1 MSGRAVPSSD
11 NTATGAA
18 DRQTRARLHPAQ
30 KLLLV
35 AAAGVIVGSFLPW
48 VSLNMGATFGGFAG
62 AGLYTFYVGAIGV
75 GGGLVPVRNLAIVQG
90 LIVGLVAVGLPVWQI
105 VRLLRLVGLSGWFPG
120 TGLIVVLAS
129 GCLALLAT
137 YRIWRDDPGI

>member
-1 MSGRAVPSSD
+1 MSGRTVPSSD
-11 NTATGAA
+11 NAAPGMGAT
-18 DRQTRARLHPAQ
+18 RVRTRLHPAQ
-30 KLLLV
+30 RLLLV
-35 AAAGVIVGSFLPW
+35 AAAGVIVGSFMPW
-48 VSLNMGATFGGFAG
+48 VSLNMGAAFGGFAG
-62 AGLYTFYVGAIGV
+62 AGLYTFYVGVLGI
-75 GGGLVPVRNLAIVQG
+75 GGGLVPVRALAIGQG

-137 YRIWRDDPGI
+137 YRIWRDDPAI